1 MGGPWRE
8 RLWRQKPMPLDR
20 FARIELD
27 STAKADH
34 TLVSIP
40 GHERGSG
47 FHPIPGIGSAI
58 RYRFGNGF
66 DPVGKFSLYESEPGR
81 IHKSS
86 ESGEVMMKKRA
97 ASKRKESVQKNV
109 DWKALEIVHPDAA
122 GIDVGGSEHWVAISP
137 DRDPEPVRRFGCFTA
152 DLREMARWLVEKGVR
167 SVAMQSTGVYWMPVL
182 EVLEQHGLEVYLV
195 NARHTKNVPGR
206 KSDVQECQWLLKL
219 HAFGLL
225 NNSFQP
231 TDEIRV
237 ARTLWRQR
245 GNLVADAS
253 STIQRMQ
260 KVLIEMNVQLSN
272 VLSDISGVS
281 GMCMIGAI
289 LEGER
294 DPEVLMALVQ
304 PGVKATPQ
312 DILKSLEGN
321 WRKELLFVLR
331 QQVELYRMYQE
342 KIQDCDQQL
351 REHLESFGSVV
362 DLQAQPIG
370 PKPKG
375 KKGSKNAPQFDLRT
389 ELYRITGIDWAQVNG
404 IDVLTAQTVIAECG
418 ADLSAFPSEK
428 RYTSWLGLVPTNEQ
442 SGGKILRRRTRKVV
456 NRAAAAFRNAATTLL
471 RSESYLGAQY
481 RRLRTRLGA
490 PKAITAMARKLAC
503 LFYRLIKHGQQYVDK
518 GNEYYETK
526 YREQQIRALAKRA
539 QKLGLE
545 LVIPKTA

>member
-1 MGGPWRE
+1 
-8 RLWRQKPMPLDR
+8 
-20 FARIELD
+20 
-27 STAKADH
+27 
-34 TLVSIP
+34 
-40 GHERGSG
+40 
-47 FHPIPGIGSAI
+47 
-58 RYRFGNGF
+58 
-66 DPVGKFSLYESEPGR
+66 
-81 IHKSS
+81 
-86 ESGEVMMKKRA
+86 MKKTTA
-97 ASKRKESVQKNV
+97 AGKRKESVQKKV

-152 DLREMARWLVEKGVR
+152 DLREMAGWLVEKGVR

-294 DPEVLMALVQ
+294 DPEVLVALVQ
-304 PGVKATPQ
+304 PGVKATPE

-331 QQVELYRMYQE
+331 QQVELCRMYQE

-428 RYTSWLGLVPTNEQ
+428 QIG
-442 SGGKILRRRTRKVV
+442 
-456 NRAAAAFRNAATTLL
+456 RA
-471 RSESYLGAQY
+471 
-481 RRLRTRLGA
+481 
-490 PKAITAMARKLAC
+490 
-503 LFYRLIKHGQQYVDK
+503 HV
-518 GNEYYETK
+518 
-526 YREQQIRALAKRA
+526 
-539 QKLGLE
+539 
-545 LVIPKTA
+545 